1 MRNWPNQ
8 AAMMPLLLVGVVLLA
23 TPVAYGDRS
32 DTPGLVDYRISTLE
46 QAKKVNG
53 LLQGR
58 HGAGETRTVMQSTG
72 EGDGDGRH
80 LIVASSEAAQ
90 PLLQQQLGAS
100 VDSVS
105 WFEERETTP
114 APWRP
119 LGSCDSE
126 EECEQATDSM
136 CEDAGHDGVDGDSV
150 TITVHLDGSKTCSG
164 DCESNGA
171 VALVTCNPN

>member
-1 MRNWPNQ
+1 MRKRQNQ

-23 TPVAYGDRS
+23 TPVASGDRS
-32 DTPGLVDYRISTLE
+32 DLPGLVDYRMSTLE

-53 LLQGR
+53 LLQAR
-58 HGAGETRTVMQSTG
+58 HGSGETRTVMQSTV
-72 EGDGDGRH
+72 DGDGRH
-80 LIVASSEAAQ
+80 LIVTGSEAAQ

-119 LGSCDSE
+119 QGSCDSE

-171 VALVTCNPN
+171 VALVTCNP